1 MCANIEQI
9 KEIAIVDNKVEDLIR
24 AFMPGPITLVLNK
37 NPKFDGYINS
47 TNSTIA
53 IRMATSELLERMI
66 SKLGTPVYMSS
77 ANLSREP
84 VCKNLD
90 EIEKS
95 CPNLDGMLEGT
106 VKYNISSTIV
116 NCSNNDFEIL
126 REGPISKNDILKTLN
141 N

>member
-1 MCANIEQI
+1 
-9 KEIAIVDNKVEDLIR
+9 
-24 AFMPGPITLVLNK
+24 
-37 NPKFDGYINS
+37 
-47 TNSTIA
+47 
-53 IRMATSELLERMI
+53 MATSELLERMI

-77 ANLSREP
+77 ANLSGEP

>member
-1 MCANIEQI
+1 MKKRYQ
-9 KEIAIVDNKVEDLIR
+9 
-24 AFMPGPITLVLNK
+24 
-37 NPKFDGYINS
+37 FDRIF
-47 TNSTIA
+47 
-53 IRMATSELLERMI
+53 LH
-66 SKLGTPVYMSS
+66 KDKK
-77 ANLSREP
+77 LSREP